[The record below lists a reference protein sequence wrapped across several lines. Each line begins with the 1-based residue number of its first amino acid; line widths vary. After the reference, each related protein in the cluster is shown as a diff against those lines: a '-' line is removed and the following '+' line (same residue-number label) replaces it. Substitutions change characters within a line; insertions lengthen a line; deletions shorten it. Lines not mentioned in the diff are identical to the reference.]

1 MGGRLIAQL
10 RAMAV
15 RGLARMYRQ
24 DQRLFVFCLRRGD
37 GGVVSEGLSQRYT
50 AMTLIGLAQESEA
63 VTRSVLGEHHPHD
76 VCERLAQ
83 RLRDTNSLGDV
94 AVILWAMR
102 AVAYPHRREAAQ
114 RLLEL
119 RPVERAHPTVEL
131 SWALDAAVR
140 DFESVGAGVADR
152 LAERLLASFNPR
164 SALFPHVLGE
174 GSFALRPHVVCF
186 ADCVYPIHAL
196 ANYSR
201 VSGSQQALDAASR
214 CAEQICRLQGAE
226 GQWWWQ
232 YDRRTGDI
240 LERYPVY
247 AVHQDAMAPMALIA
261 LKEAGGPAFDR
272 AMKKGLDW
280 LQHAPEINASLIDEN
295 ADLIWRKV
303 ARREPGKLT
312 RYIQGVT
319 RRFSPS
325 LSMPGLDR
333 LFPPRA
339 VDYEDRPYHLGWLL
353 YAWPEERAKQWD
365 GGASG

>member
-1 MGGRLIAQL
+1 
-10 RAMAV
+10 
-15 RGLARMYRQ
+15 
-24 DQRLFVFCLRRGD
+24 
-37 GGVVSEGLSQRYT
+37 
-50 AMTLIGLAQESEA
+50 
-63 VTRSVLGEHHPHD
+63 
-76 VCERLAQ
+76 
-83 RLRDTNSLGDV
+83 
-94 AVILWAMR
+94 
-102 AVAYPHRREAAQ
+102 
-114 RLLEL
+114 
-119 RPVERAHPTVEL
+119 
-131 SWALDAAVR
+131 
-140 DFESVGAGVADR
+140 
-152 LAERLLASFNPR
+152 
-164 SALFPHVLGE
+164 
-174 GSFALRPHVVCF
+174 
-186 ADCVYPIHAL
+186 VYPIHAL

-353 YAWPEERAKQWD
+353 YAWPEERAKQWV